1 MQCDPDVSKGCIT
14 FILKV
19 QAVQKEECLTLK
31 NEGNDTFRNVGDHS
45 LKHKVSDS
53 RR

>member
-1 MQCDPDVSKGCIT
+1 MQCDPDVSKGCIIFT
-14 FILKV
+14 LKI

-31 NEGNDTFRNVGDHS
+31 DEDNVTFRNVEDHS
-45 LKHKVSDS
+45 LKHKVSHS